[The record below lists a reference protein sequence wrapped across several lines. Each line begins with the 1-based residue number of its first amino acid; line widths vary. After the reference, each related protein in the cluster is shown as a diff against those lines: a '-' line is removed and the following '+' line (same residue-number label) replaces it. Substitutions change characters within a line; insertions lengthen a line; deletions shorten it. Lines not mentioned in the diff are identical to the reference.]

1 MVSLMMNWFI
11 PNMITETMI
20 TTTATMETKKVM
32 YTSYGDVEFE
42 ISHNKNGEYEPKEI
56 RKYQN
61 TIPKDK
67 EEYFYISLG
76 TQTVILF
83 PAVLFSREISWML
96 FKNEIEHVPFYPRC
110 T

>member
-1 MVSLMMNWFI
+1 
-11 PNMITETMI
+11 
-20 TTTATMETKKVM
+20 M

-83 PAVLFSREISWML
+83 PAVLFSGEISWML

>member
-1 MVSLMMNWFI
+1 MNWFI

-61 TIPKDK
+61 
-67 EEYFYISLG
+67 
-76 TQTVILF
+76 
-83 PAVLFSREISWML
+83 
-96 FKNEIEHVPFYPRC
+96 
-110 T
+110 